1 MALFILPTFSASDAS
16 RLIGVFSAMKLA
28 AVLLG
33 FLVLSPLGA
42 PAQDATALFRKA
54 SPDVEAALRKNA
66 DAFFEMQVTKK
77 FGGSVKY
84 VAEGSL
90 DAYIGSE
97 KDSCLSIE
105 IMNITY
111 NDAYNEA
118 IVTILCERGM
128 ATPVGGGRVTMPT
141 TTYWKIENGEW
152 KWYTPKYEGRTG
164 GDDYV
169 MTPFGPVPSKTPD
182 MAEGAKADR
191 KDTKLTPQVSVEQL
205 KAPLK
210 TNPRTVILRAD
221 EPSTAVAEVHNSFPG
236 LLKVSVAWVGLKGLN
251 AKIDRDELNSG
262 ENAKVTISYEPQG
275 IQPPPKSHAVWIE
288 TNPMR
293 SATPVMIEFRYPEQM
308 GEGVKAE
315 PKGK

>member
-1 MALFILPTFSASDAS
+1 M
-16 RLIGVFSAMKLA
+16 RLA
-28 AVLLG
+28 AFLLG
-33 FLVLSPLGA
+33 FLVLAPLGV

-66 DAFFEMQVTKK
+66 SAFFEMQVTKK
-77 FGGSVKY
+77 FGGAVKY
-84 VAEGSL
+84 VAEDSL
-90 DAYIGSE
+90 DTYIGSE
-97 KDSCLSIE
+97 KDSCFSIE
-105 IMNITY
+105 IMSITY

-152 KWYTPKYEGRTG
+152 KWYTPKFEGRKNE
-164 GDDYV
+164 DDYV
-169 MTPFGPVPSKTPD
+169 MTPFGPVPTRTPD
-182 MAEGAKADR
+182 MVEGAKPDR

-221 EPSTAVAEVHNSFPG
+221 EPSSAVAEVYNSFPG
-236 LLKVSVAWVGLKGLN
+236 LLKVSVSWVGLKGLN

-262 ENAKVTISYEPQG
+262 ESARISISYEPQG

-288 TNPMR
+288 TSPMR
-293 SATPVMIEFRYPEQM
+293 SATPVIIEFRYPEQM
-308 GEGVKAE
+308 DEKAKAE
-315 PKGK
+315 PKAN